1 MDCTSGVRRFVA
13 ASLVVAGL
21 ASAQAMAKPVAVD
34 DARSQRATSQWTQAQ
49 RVEIQQRFE
58 LAKGIVQRLKPDAAR
73 LGLAADWER
82 ATLTMLLMQPAS
94 VLMEANAA
102 RDYAG
107 VMAVTA
113 RHRVEAK
120 ALGNASSDLVFKPFT
135 PCRFLD
141 TRNVGGKLA
150 PLPAVRPFDIAQNG
164 AAFGG
169 DAGCA
174 AVTLAGVASDDQ
186 IAALAVNI
194 AIVDTSQGA
203 PGFLG
208 IRPAGA
214 TQVTALANWTNASP
228 SAQDSN
234 AAIITMDQS
243 AATDEFEVFA
253 SSPVHTI
260 IDLLGAFT
268 APQATVLDCP
278 TFVSQPGSSTA
289 GDLAPSEA
297 KIFSASCG
305 AGYRLTGGGCNYFT
319 PAGGAPLPTDNKVI
333 VNRASQ
339 PFDGATQTWENR
351 YICQMTNNDT
361 IIWRA
366 QARAICCRVPGR

>member
-1 MDCTSGVRRFVA
+1 MECRGKVRRFVA

-34 DARSQRATSQWTQAQ
+34 DAQVQRATSQWTRAQ
-49 RVEIQQRFE
+49 SAEIQQRFE
-58 LAKGIVQRLKPDAAR
+58 LAKGIVQRLKPDARR

-82 ATLTMLLMQPAS
+82 ATLTMLLMHPAS

-113 RHRVEAK
+113 RSRVETK
-120 ALGNASSDLVFKPFT
+120 ALGNPSADLVFKPFT

-141 TRNVGGKLA
+141 TRNVGGKLI
-150 PLPAVRPFDIAQNG
+150 PLPAARLFDIAQNG
-164 AAFGG
+164 AAYGG

-174 AVTLAGVASDDQ
+174 PVTLAGVASDDQ

-214 TQVTALANWTNASP
+214 TQVTALANWSAASP
-228 SAQDSN
+228 STQDSN
-234 AAIITMDQS
+234 AAIIALDQ
-243 AATDEFEVFA
+243 TGLVDEFEIFA

-268 APQATVLDCP
+268 APQATELDC
-278 TFVSQPGSSTA
+278 TTITSANSATA
-289 GDLAPSEA
+289 DLAPNQSN
-297 KIFSASCG
+297 IFSAACPTG
-305 AGYRLTGGGCNYFT
+305 RRLSGGSCNYFKPDGT
-319 PAGGAPLPTDNKVI
+319 SATVTDNKV
-333 VNRASQ
+333 VTNRISQ
-339 PFDGATQTWENR
+339 PFDVVSQTFENR
-351 YICQMTNNDT
+351 MICQMTNNDT
-361 IIWRA
+361 IVWRM
-366 QARAICCRVPGR
+366 QVRSICCRVPGR

>member
-1 MDCTSGVRRFVA
+1 MKIAPGARRFA
-13 ASLVVAGL
+13 AAAIVVAGL
-21 ASAQAMAKPVAVD
+21 VAPAAAAPVAVD
-34 DARSQRATSQWTQAQ
+34 DVRASRGAAPWTPAQRA
-49 RVEIQQRFE
+49 EIQQRFE

-73 LGLAADWER
+73 LGLAPGWER
-82 ATLTMLLMQPAS
+82 ATLTMLLMQPSS

-107 VMAVTA
+107 VMAVTS
-113 RHRVEAK
+113 RSRVEAK
-120 ALGNASSDLVFKPFT
+120 ALGNPSADLVFKPFT

-141 TRNVGGKLA
+141 TRNVGGKLT
-150 PLPAVRPFDIAQNG
+150 PLPAARLFDIAQTG
-164 AAFGG
+164 AAYGG

-174 AVTLAGVASDDQ
+174 PVTLAGVASDDQ

-214 TQVTALANWTNASP
+214 TQVTALANWTLATAST
-228 SAQDSN
+228 QDSN

-243 AATDEFEVFA
+243 GLMDEFEVFA

-268 APQATVLDCP
+268 APQATALDC
-278 TFVSQPGSSTA
+278 TTATTA
-289 GDLAPSEA
+289 GDATADLGPGLSAV
-297 KIFSASCG
+297 KQASCPT
-305 AGYRLTGGGCNYFT
+305 GYAITGGGCQYFT
-319 PAGGAPLPTDNKVI
+319 TTNTAPTLTDNKVVI
-333 VNRASQ
+333 NRSAR
-339 PFDGATQTWENR
+339 PFDGTSQTFLNAWF
-351 YICQMTNNDT
+351 CQMTNNDAIT
-361 IIWRA
+361 WRI
-366 QARAICCRVPGR
+366 QTRAICCRVPGR

>member
-1 MDCTSGVRRFVA
+1 MKCTNAVRRVVA
-13 ASLVVAGL
+13 ASMVVAGL
-21 ASAQAMAKPVAVD
+21 ASTQVVAQPVAVD
-34 DARSQRATSQWTQAQ
+34 DARSQRGTSQWTRAQ
-49 RVEIQQRFE
+49 TAEIEQRFA
-58 LAKGIVQRLKPDAAR
+58 LAKGIVQRLKPDATR

-141 TRNVGGKLA
+141 TRNVGGKLV
-150 PLPAVRPFDIAQNG
+150 PLPAARAFDIAQTG
-164 AAFGG
+164 ATYGG

-174 AVTLAGVASDDQ
+174 PVTLAGVASDDQ

-208 IRPAGA
+208 IRPMGT
-214 TQVTALANWTNASP
+214 TQVTALANWTSASP
-228 SAQDSN
+228 STQDSN

-243 AATDEFEVFA
+243 GLMDEFVIFA

-268 APQATVLDCP
+268 APQATELDC
-278 TFVSQPGSSTA
+278 TTVTSANSATA
-289 GDLAPSEA
+289 DLAPNQSNV
-297 KIFSASCG
+297 FSAACPTG
-305 AGYRLTGGGCNYFT
+305 RRLTGGSCNYFKT
-319 PAGGAPLPTDNKVI
+319 DGTGPTVTDNKVVI
-333 VNRASQ
+333 NRLSQ
-339 PFDGATQTWENR
+339 PFDTVSQTFENR
-351 YICQMTNNDT
+351 MICQMTNNDT
-361 IIWRA
+361 IVWRM
-366 QARAICCRVPGR
+366 QVRSICCRVPGR